1 MWSVAQEWS
10 SSNTFSWTPTVGGNY
25 RIGVWAKSFGNP
37 SPNPEAFAGIDFNIT
52 VTFSP
57 ADFAGTWSG
66 SAISAISGPFTMT
79 MSINTLGQI
88 TGGSTSFGQTIVGV
102 SGQFNIDPTSGSM
115 SGSLLIF
122 QPNFGSFTCNFT
134 LQMSTSKTTFT
145 GSGSCPAIG
154 DTISSIL
161 MDKQVTQSFP

>member
-1 MWSVAQEWS
+1 
-10 SSNTFSWTPTVGGNY
+10 
-25 RIGVWAKSFGNP
+25 
-37 SPNPEAFAGIDFNIT
+37 

-79 MSINTLGQI
+79 ISFNTLGQI
-88 TGGSTSFGQTIVGV
+88 TGGSNSFGQSFIG
-102 SGQFNIDPTSGSM
+102 GQFFINTTSGSV
-115 SGSLLIF
+115 SGSIVIL
-122 QPNFGSFTCNFT
+122 QPGFGSFSCT
-134 LQMSTSKTTFT
+134 LRSGSQMSTNKMTFT
-145 GSGSCPAIG
+145 GSAGCPAIP